1 MFPAFLLQIDVAGLG
16 LSIITVMANSN
27 FVKWT
32 LLVPSPFHRKET
44 EVQRFK
50 YSCPR
55 DLIY

>member
-16 LSIITVMANSN
+16 LCIITMMANSN

-50 YSCPR
+50 YSCC
-55 DLIY
+55 